1 MKKLIKRLFLKQ
13 NPRVYEEKD
22 AQLTPSLRTRDLIGL
37 GTGMVVGT
45 AIFTLPGIVAA
56 EHTGPAVPLAFIV
69 AAIGAGLSALA
80 YAETS
85 SVLPFAGSALSWINV
100 LFGEFF
106 GWIAGWALLAEYF
119 ISVAFVA
126 SGWSAYMQGFLGSF
140 GIKLPH
146 ALTGGF
152 DPHTG
157 SYIDIL
163 AAFAILIVGVLI
175 SRGVHQVSRI
185 ENIIVSVKLLVIL
198 MFIVVG
204 VTAIHPQNY
213 VPFLPAHQPG
223 TTFGG
228 WQGILAGTAQI
239 FIAYVG
245 FDAIAANTAE
255 TINPQKTMPRGL
267 IGTLLLGTGFFI
279 AVSLVLVGMFK
290 YSRYANNAEPA
301 AWALRQSGHYITA
314 NLLSVVAIVGI
325 FSALIAILLASS
337 RLIYAFGRDGLLPK
351 SLGQIDD
358 KHVPNHALWMITFL
372 AMILGSVFPFTFLAT
387 LVSAGT
393 LVAFIF
399 VSLGI
404 YALRLREG
412 VDLPEAQFKMPL
424 YPVLPAISAIFSAV
438 IFWGLNTDAKI
449 LMVGWFVIGLLIYF
463 IYGIRHS
470 IINKENHLF
479 TLERHLKT
487 MYSSYWLFS
496 CE

>member
-85 SVLPFAGSALSWINV
+85 SVLPFAGSAFSWINV

-204 VTAIHPQNY
+204 ATAIHPQNY

-404 YALRLREG
+404 YALRPREG

-470 IINKENHLF
+470 IINKENH
-479 TLERHLKT
+479 
-487 MYSSYWLFS
+487 
-496 CE
+496 

>member
-1 MKKLIKRLFLKQ
+1 MTRMKKLIKRLFLKQ

-85 SVLPFAGSALSWINV
+85 SVLPFAGSAFSWINV

-163 AAFAILIVGVLI
+163 AAFAILIVGILI

-404 YALRLREG
+404 YALRPREG

-470 IINKENHLF
+470 IINKENH
-479 TLERHLKT
+479 
-487 MYSSYWLFS
+487 
-496 CE
+496 

>member
-56 EHTGPAVPLAFIV
+56 DHTGPAVPLAFIV

-85 SVLPFAGSALSWINV
+85 SVLPFAGSAFSWINV

-204 VTAIHPQNY
+204 ATAIHPQNY

-358 KHVPNHALWMITFL
+358 EHVPNHALWMITFL

-404 YALRLREG
+404 YAMRPREG

-470 IINKENHLF
+470 IINKETH
-479 TLERHLKT
+479 
-487 MYSSYWLFS
+487 
-496 CE
+496 

>member
-85 SVLPFAGSALSWINV
+85 SVLPFAGSAFSWINV

-163 AAFAILIVGVLI
+163 AAFAILIVGILI

-387 LVSAGT
+387 LVSAVT

-404 YALRLREG
+404 YALRPREG

-470 IINKENHLF
+470 IINKENH
-479 TLERHLKT
+479 
-487 MYSSYWLFS
+487 
-496 CE
+496 

>member
-85 SVLPFAGSALSWINV
+85 SVLPFAGSAFSWINV

-157 SYIDIL
+157 PYIDIL

-404 YALRLREG
+404 YALRPREG

-470 IINKENHLF
+470 IINKENH
-479 TLERHLKT
+479 
-487 MYSSYWLFS
+487 
-496 CE
+496 

>member
-56 EHTGPAVPLAFIV
+56 DHTGPAVPLAFIV

-85 SVLPFAGSALSWINV
+85 SVLPFAGSAFSWINV

-163 AAFAILIVGVLI
+163 AAFAILIVGILI
-175 SRGVHQVSRI
+175 SRGVRQVSRI

-204 VTAIHPQNY
+204 ATAIHPQNY

-404 YALRLREG
+404 YALRPREG

-470 IINKENHLF
+470 IINKETH
-479 TLERHLKT
+479 
-487 MYSSYWLFS
+487 
-496 CE
+496 

>member
-85 SVLPFAGSALSWINV
+85 SVLPFAGSAFSWINV

-163 AAFAILIVGVLI
+163 AAFAILIVGILI

-204 VTAIHPQNY
+204 ATAIHPQNY

-290 YSRYANNAEPA
+290 YNRYANNAEPA

-404 YALRLREG
+404 YALRPREG

-424 YPVLPAISAIFSAV
+424 YPVLPAVSAIFSAV

-470 IINKENHLF
+470 IINKEIH
-479 TLERHLKT
+479 
-487 MYSSYWLFS
+487 
-496 CE
+496 

>member
-85 SVLPFAGSALSWINV
+85 SVLPFAGSAFSWINV

-163 AAFAILIVGVLI
+163 AAFAILIVGILI

-204 VTAIHPQNY
+204 ATAIHPQNY

-404 YALRLREG
+404 YALRPREG

-449 LMVGWFVIGLLIYF
+449 LMIGWFVIGLLIYF

-470 IINKENHLF
+470 IFNKETH
-479 TLERHLKT
+479 
-487 MYSSYWLFS
+487 
-496 CE
+496 

>member
-1 MKKLIKRLFLKQ
+1 
-13 NPRVYEEKD
+13 
-22 AQLTPSLRTRDLIGL
+22 
-37 GTGMVVGT
+37 
-45 AIFTLPGIVAA
+45 
-56 EHTGPAVPLAFIV
+56 
-69 AAIGAGLSALA
+69 
-80 YAETS
+80 
-85 SVLPFAGSALSWINV
+85 
-100 LFGEFF
+100 
-106 GWIAGWALLAEYF
+106 
-119 ISVAFVA
+119 
-126 SGWSAYMQGFLGSF
+126 MQGFLASL
-140 GIKLPH
+140 GIKLPT

-152 DPHTG
+152 DPGQG

-163 AAFAILIVGVLI
+163 AAFAILVVGLLI

-185 ENIIVSVKLLVIL
+185 ENTIVAVKLLVII

-204 VTAIHPQNY
+204 ATAIQSQNY
-213 VPFLPAHQPG
+213 VPFIPAHRPG

-255 TINPQKTMPRGL
+255 TKDPQKTMPRGL
-267 IGTLLLGTGFFI
+267 IGTLVLGTGFFI

-301 AWALRQSGHYITA
+301 AWALRQSGHYLTA

-351 SLGQIDD
+351 TLGVVDK
-358 KHVPNHALWMITFL
+358 KHVPNRALWLITVL

-404 YALRLREG
+404 YALRPREG
-412 VDLPEAQFKMPL
+412 QDLPEAQFKMPW
-424 YPVLPAISAIFSAV
+424 YPVLPAVSVIFSAV
-438 IFWGLNTDAKI
+438 IFWGLNKDAKI
-449 LMVGWFVIGLLIYF
+449 LMAGWFVIGLVIYF
-463 IYGIRHS
+463 AYGIRHS
-470 IINKENHLF
+470 IINDEHND
-479 TLERHLKT
+479 
-487 MYSSYWLFS
+487 
-496 CE
+496 

>member
-85 SVLPFAGSALSWINV
+85 SVLPFAGSAFSWINV

-204 VTAIHPQNY
+204 ATAIHPQNY

-404 YALRLREG
+404 YALRPREG

-449 LMVGWFVIGLLIYF
+449 LMVGWLVRDWFVNLLYLWDSSF
-463 IYGIRHS
+463 
-470 IINKENHLF
+470 NH
-479 TLERHLKT
+479 
-487 MYSSYWLFS
+487 
-496 CE
+496 

>member
-85 SVLPFAGSALSWINV
+85 SVLPFAGSAFSWINV

-140 GIKLPH
+140 GINLPH
-146 ALTGGF
+146 TLTGGF

-163 AAFAILIVGVLI
+163 AAFAILIVGILI
-175 SRGVHQVSRI
+175 FRGVHQVSRI

-204 VTAIHPQNY
+204 ATAIHPQNY

-223 TTFGG
+223 TTLGG

-290 YSRYANNAEPA
+290 YSRYTNNAEPA

-404 YALRLREG
+404 YALRPREG
-412 VDLPEAQFKMPL
+412 VDLPEAHFKMPL

-470 IINKENHLF
+470 IINKETH
-479 TLERHLKT
+479 
-487 MYSSYWLFS
+487 
-496 CE
+496 

>member
-85 SVLPFAGSALSWINV
+85 SVLPFAGSAFSWINV

-175 SRGVHQVSRI
+175 SHGVHQVSRI

-204 VTAIHPQNY
+204 ATAIHPQNY

-404 YALRLREG
+404 YALRPREG

-470 IINKENHLF
+470 IINKENH
-479 TLERHLKT
+479 
-487 MYSSYWLFS
+487 
-496 CE
+496 

>member
-85 SVLPFAGSALSWINV
+85 SVLPFAGSAFSWINV

-223 TTFGG
+223 TTLGG

-404 YALRLREG
+404 YALRPREG

-470 IINKENHLF
+470 IINKENH
-479 TLERHLKT
+479 
-487 MYSSYWLFS
+487 
-496 CE
+496 

>member
-1 MKKLIKRLFLKQ
+1 MKNKFVQRLLQKEDPSVYQLKDG
-13 NPRVYEEKD
+13 NLDPT
-22 AQLTPSLRTRDLIGL
+22 LTTLDLIGL

-56 EHTGPAVPLAFIV
+56 
-69 AAIGAGLSALA
+69 IGAGLSALA
-80 YAETS
+80 YAETA
-85 SVLPFAGSALSWINV
+85 SVLPFAGSAFSWMNV

-126 SGWSAYMQGFLGSF
+126 SGWSAYMQGFLASF
-140 GIKLPH
+140 GIQLPK

-152 DPHTG
+152 SPQQG
-157 SYIDIL
+157 SYVDIL
-163 AAFAILIVGVLI
+163 AAVAILIVGVLL

-185 ENIIVSVKLLVIL
+185 ENTIVAIKLIVII
-198 MFIVVG
+198 MFVVVG
-204 VTAIHPQNY
+204 ATAIHPQNY
-213 VPFLPAHQPG
+213 VPFIPTHQPG
-223 TTFGG
+223 TSFGG
-228 WQGILAGTAQI
+228 WTGIMAGASQI

-255 TINPQKTMPRGL
+255 TKNPQKTMPRGL
-267 IGTLLLGTGFFI
+267 IGTLVLGTGFFI

-290 YSRYANNAEPA
+290 YTNYKENAEPS
-301 AWALRQSGHYITA
+301 AWALRHAGHYITA
-314 NLLSVVAIVGI
+314 NLLSIVAIIGI

-351 SLGQIDD
+351 TLGHVND
-358 KHVPNHALWMITFL
+358 KKVPNHALWTITVL

-404 YALRLREG
+404 YTLRKREG
-412 VDLPEAQFKMPL
+412 QDLPEASFKMPG
-424 YPVLPAISAIFSAV
+424 YPYLPAISALFSAI
-438 IFWGLNTDAKI
+438 IFWNLNVDAKL
-449 LMVGWFVIGLLIYF
+449 LMVGWFALGLIVYF
-463 IYGIRHS
+463 GYGIRHS
-470 IINKENHLF
+470 VLNSRQHP
-479 TLERHLKT
+479 
-487 MYSSYWLFS
+487 
-496 CE
+496 

>member
-85 SVLPFAGSALSWINV
+85 SVLPFAGSAFSWINV

-163 AAFAILIVGVLI
+163 AAFAILIVGILI

-204 VTAIHPQNY
+204 ATAIHPQNY

-223 TTFGG
+223 TTLGG

-404 YALRLREG
+404 YALRPREG
-412 VDLPEAQFKMPL
+412 LDLPEAQFKMPL
-424 YPVLPAISAIFSAV
+424 YPILPAVSAIFSAV

-470 IINKENHLF
+470 IINKENH
-479 TLERHLKT
+479 
-487 MYSSYWLFS
+487 
-496 CE
+496 

>member
-85 SVLPFAGSALSWINV
+85 SVLPFAGSAFSWINV

-163 AAFAILIVGVLI
+163 AAFAILIVGILI

-204 VTAIHPQNY
+204 ATAIHPQNY

-290 YSRYANNAEPA
+290 YSGYANNAEPA

-404 YALRLREG
+404 YALRPREG

-463 IYGIRHS
+463 IYGIHHS
-470 IINKENHLF
+470 IINKENH
-479 TLERHLKT
+479 
-487 MYSSYWLFS
+487 
-496 CE
+496 

>member
-85 SVLPFAGSALSWINV
+85 SVLPFAGSAFSWINV

-204 VTAIHPQNY
+204 ATAIHPQNY

-404 YALRLREG
+404 YALRPREG

-424 YPVLPAISAIFSAV
+424 YPILPAVSAIFSAV

-470 IINKENHLF
+470 IINKENH
-479 TLERHLKT
+479 
-487 MYSSYWLFS
+487 
-496 CE
+496 

>member
-85 SVLPFAGSALSWINV
+85 SVLPFAGSAFSWINV

-404 YALRLREG
+404 YALRPREG

-449 LMVGWFVIGLLIYF
+449 LMIGWFVIALLIYF

-470 IINKENHLF
+470 IINKENH
-479 TLERHLKT
+479 
-487 MYSSYWLFS
+487 
-496 CE
+496 

>member
-22 AQLTPSLRTRDLIGL
+22 AQLAPSLRTRDLIGL

-85 SVLPFAGSALSWINV
+85 SVLPFAGSAFSWINV

-163 AAFAILIVGVLI
+163 AAFAILIVGILI

-204 VTAIHPQNY
+204 ATAIHPQNY
-213 VPFLPAHQPG
+213 VPFFPAHQPG

-255 TINPQKTMPRGL
+255 TIDPQKTMPRGL

-290 YSRYANNAEPA
+290 YNRYANNAEPA

-404 YALRLREG
+404 YALRPREG

-424 YPVLPAISAIFSAV
+424 YPVLPAVSAIFSAV

-470 IINKENHLF
+470 IINKETH
-479 TLERHLKT
+479 
-487 MYSSYWLFS
+487 
-496 CE
+496 

>member
-56 EHTGPAVPLAFIV
+56 DHTGPAVPLAFIV

-85 SVLPFAGSALSWINV
+85 SVLPFAGSAFSWINV

-163 AAFAILIVGVLI
+163 AAFAILIVGILI

-204 VTAIHPQNY
+204 ATAIHSQNY

-404 YALRLREG
+404 YALRPREG

-470 IINKENHLF
+470 IINKETH
-479 TLERHLKT
+479 
-487 MYSSYWLFS
+487 
-496 CE
+496 

>member
-85 SVLPFAGSALSWINV
+85 SVLPFAGSAFSWINV

-140 GIKLPH
+140 GINLPH

-163 AAFAILIVGVLI
+163 AAFAILIVGILI

-204 VTAIHPQNY
+204 ATAIHPQNY

-301 AWALRQSGHYITA
+301 AWALRQSGHYIAA

-404 YALRLREG
+404 YALRPREG

-449 LMVGWFVIGLLIYF
+449 LMVGWFVVGLLIYF

-470 IINKENHLF
+470 IINKETH
-479 TLERHLKT
+479 
-487 MYSSYWLFS
+487 
-496 CE
+496 

>member
-85 SVLPFAGSALSWINV
+85 SVLPFAGSAFSWINV

-404 YALRLREG
+404 YTLRPREG

-470 IINKENHLF
+470 IINKENH
-479 TLERHLKT
+479 
-487 MYSSYWLFS
+487 
-496 CE
+496 

>member
-56 EHTGPAVPLAFIV
+56 DHTGPAVPLAFIV

-85 SVLPFAGSALSWINV
+85 SVLPFAGSAFSWINV

-163 AAFAILIVGVLI
+163 AAFAILIVGILI
-175 SRGVHQVSRI
+175 SRGVRQVSRI

-204 VTAIHPQNY
+204 ATAIHPQNY

-290 YSRYANNAEPA
+290 YSRSANNAEPA

-404 YALRLREG
+404 YAMRPREG

-470 IINKENHLF
+470 IINKETH
-479 TLERHLKT
+479 
-487 MYSSYWLFS
+487 
-496 CE
+496 

>member
-85 SVLPFAGSALSWINV
+85 SVLPFAGSAFSWINV

-163 AAFAILIVGVLI
+163 AAFAILIVGILI

-204 VTAIHPQNY
+204 ATAIHPQNY
-213 VPFLPAHQPG
+213 VPFLPAHQLG

-404 YALRLREG
+404 YSLRPREG

-470 IINKENHLF
+470 IINKENH
-479 TLERHLKT
+479 
-487 MYSSYWLFS
+487 
-496 CE
+496 

>member
-85 SVLPFAGSALSWINV
+85 SVLPFAGSAFSWINV

-358 KHVPNHALWMITFL
+358 KPVPNHALWMITFL

-470 IINKENHLF
+470 IINKENH
-479 TLERHLKT
+479 
-487 MYSSYWLFS
+487 
-496 CE
+496 

>member
-1 MKKLIKRLFLKQ
+1 MKKFIQRLLWKQ
-13 NPRVYEEKD
+13 DPALYRSKD
-22 AQLTPSLRTRDLIGL
+22 AKLTPSLRTIDLVGL

-85 SVLPFAGSALSWINV
+85 SVLPFAGSAFSWINV

-126 SGWSAYMQGFLGSF
+126 SGWSAYMQGFLASF
-140 GIKLPH
+140 GIKLPT

-152 DPHTG
+152 NPHRG
-157 SYIDIL
+157 SYVDIL
-163 AAFAILIVGVLI
+163 A
-175 SRGVHQVSRI
+175 
-185 ENIIVSVKLLVIL
+185 
-198 MFIVVG
+198 
-204 VTAIHPQNY
+204 
-213 VPFLPAHQPG
+213 
-223 TTFGG
+223 
-228 WQGILAGTAQI
+228 
-239 FIAYVG
+239 
-245 FDAIAANTAE
+245 AIAANTAE

-267 IGTLLLGTGFFI
+267 IGTLVLGTGFFI

-301 AWALRQSGHYITA
+301 AWALRQSGHYLTA
-314 NLLSVVAIVGI
+314 NLLSIVAIVGI

-337 RLIYAFGRDGLLPK
+337 RLIYAFGKDGLLPR
-351 SLGQIDD
+351 SLGHIDR
-358 KHVPNHALWMITFL
+358 KHVPNRALWMITFL

-404 YALRLREG
+404 YALRPREG
-412 VDLPEAQFKMPL
+412 KDLPEAQFKMPG
-424 YPVLPAISAIFSAV
+424 YPVLPTISALFSAV
-438 IFWGLNTDAKI
+438 IFWGLNADAKI
-449 LMVGWFVIGLLIYF
+449 MMVLWFLIGLIIYF
-463 IYGIRHS
+463 AYGIRHS
-470 IINKENHLF
+470 IINQEHQSK
-479 TLERHLKT
+479 
-487 MYSSYWLFS
+487 
-496 CE
+496 

>member
-85 SVLPFAGSALSWINV
+85 SVLPFAGSAFSWINV

-146 ALTGGF
+146 ALIGGF

-404 YALRLREG
+404 YALRPREG

-470 IINKENHLF
+470 IINKENH
-479 TLERHLKT
+479 
-487 MYSSYWLFS
+487 
-496 CE
+496 

>member
-85 SVLPFAGSALSWINV
+85 SVLPFAGSAFSWINV

-163 AAFAILIVGVLI
+163 VAFAILIVGVLI

-404 YALRLREG
+404 YALRPREG

-470 IINKENHLF
+470 IINKENH
-479 TLERHLKT
+479 
-487 MYSSYWLFS
+487 
-496 CE
+496 

>member
-85 SVLPFAGSALSWINV
+85 SVLPFAGSAFSWINV

-163 AAFAILIVGVLI
+163 AAFAILIVGILI

-204 VTAIHPQNY
+204 ATAIHPQNY

-404 YALRLREG
+404 YALRPREG

-449 LMVGWFVIGLLIYF
+449 LIVGWFVIGLLIYF

-470 IINKENHLF
+470 IINKENH
-479 TLERHLKT
+479 
-487 MYSSYWLFS
+487 
-496 CE
+496 

>member
-85 SVLPFAGSALSWINV
+85 SVLPFAGSAFSWINV

-140 GIKLPH
+140 GINLPH
-146 ALTGGF
+146 TLTGGF

-163 AAFAILIVGVLI
+163 AAFAILIVGILI

-204 VTAIHPQNY
+204 ATAIHPQNY

-290 YSRYANNAEPA
+290 YSRYTNNAEPA

-404 YALRLREG
+404 YALRPREG

-424 YPVLPAISAIFSAV
+424 YPVLPAISAIFSTV

-470 IINKENHLF
+470 IINKETH
-479 TLERHLKT
+479 
-487 MYSSYWLFS
+487 
-496 CE
+496 